1 MRLKP
6 NRSPRRPAKNELMH
20 MKRVEVVNA
29 VERYIDEVVGNM
41 FSPTYWGLVLMGYWC
56 TGVAVGE

>member
-1 MRLKP
+1 
-6 NRSPRRPAKNELMH
+6 